1 MRLDHLLSKECPYL
15 GLLVCRTTVGVVL
28 GRVVWWGRNAW
39 CKEPSS
45 PVWVGAPPGNGGLAC
60 CRGSGTARPWGP
72 ALGPVLLA
80 PLQLPLVGAGGCG
93 GWLRGVGVLVVNCI
107 VDASIF
113 DLCAAAGLSVWWL
126 LFCLFL

>member
-1 MRLDHLLSKECPYL
+1 MP
-15 GLLVCRTTVGVVL
+15 GPLVCSAATGVVL

-39 CKEPSS
+39 CKEPFS
-45 PVWVGAPPGNGGLAC
+45 PLLGWGRPPVAGGWRAVGVLGLHVPGAPPWGRSFSRRCSCSLVVGGA
-60 CRGSGTARPWGP
+60 
-72 ALGPVLLA
+72 
-80 PLQLPLVGAGGCG
+80 AGGCG